1 MRHVQPSGKDIKA
14 EAAGLGKVG
23 KWGWGHKVKCAL
35 ILEEEK

>member
-23 KWGWGHKVKCAL
+23 KWGHKVKCAL